1 MTAGAT
7 FSRDRRY
14 RYRLWRCWDRSRPVV
29 VFCMLNPSTA
39 DEQRD
44 DPTIRRCIGF
54 ARDWGYGGL
63 EVVNLF
69 AFRATDPRD
78 LRHVAD
84 PVGPQNDHHL
94 ALAARR
100 ATLVVT
106 AWGAHADVR
115 RARRATQVLSG
126 QRRSLAHLG
135 FTKSRQPRHP
145 LYLPRTLQPLGYGIV
160 PLGLPFS
167 V

>member
-1 MTAGAT
+1 MIAGAT

-14 RYRLWRCWDRSRPVV
+14 RYRLWRRWDPSRPVV
-29 VFCMLNPSTA
+29 AFCMLNPSTA

-54 ARDWGYGGL
+54 AHDWGYGGL
-63 EVVNLF
+63 EIVNLF

-78 LRHVAD
+78 LRLAAD
-84 PVGPQNDHHL
+84 PVGRQNDRHL
-94 ALAARR
+94 ARAARR

-106 AWGAHADVR
+106 AWGARADVR
-115 RARRATQVLSG
+115 RARRAMWVLSG

-135 FTKSRQPRHP
+135 FTRSRRPRHP
-145 LYLPRTLQPLGYGIV
+145 LYLPRRLRPLGYG
-160 PLGLPFS
+160 S
-167 V
+167 ETEAR

>member
-1 MTAGAT
+1 
-7 FSRDRRY
+7 
-14 RYRLWRCWDRSRPVV
+14 
-29 VFCMLNPSTA
+29 MLNPSTA

-69 AFRATDPRD
+69 AFRATDPRE
-78 LRHVAD
+78 LRHAAD

-100 ATLVVT
+100 ATLVVA
-106 AWGAHADVR
+106 AWGANADAR
-115 RARRATQVLSG
+115 RARRAMQVLSG

-135 FTKSRQPRHP
+135 FTRSRQPRHP
-145 LYLPRTLQPLGYGIV
+145 LYLPRTLLPLGYGIV